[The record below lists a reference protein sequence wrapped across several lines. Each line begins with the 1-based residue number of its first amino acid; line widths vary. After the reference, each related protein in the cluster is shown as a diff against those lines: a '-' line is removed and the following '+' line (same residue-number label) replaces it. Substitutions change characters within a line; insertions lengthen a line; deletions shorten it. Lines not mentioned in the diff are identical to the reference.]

1 MNVLKNYKVFLVLA
15 VISAVITGVL
25 AMSVINNYTGTVKV
39 AIAGHDITEGTQIS
53 ATDLRFVDYPK
64 GALYNDTVIN
74 TSIVGQVA
82 KGFIPSGTVLR
93 SSMFSSLQMA
103 GITGKLK
110 SLGNG
115 YYAVSVSSNSDTTVA
130 GTLQNGDRVDIY
142 KVDKD
147 NVSAVAKNIKVL
159 QATITTSNGE
169 QQSQGVVIAVNS
181 SDLNNVLSALNS
193 KLVFVLRPVGK

>member
-15 VISAVITGVL
+15 VISAVITGII
-25 AMSVINNYTGTVKV
+25 AMTVINNYTGTVKV
-39 AIAGHDITEGTQIS
+39 AVAGHDITEGTQIS

-74 TSIVGQVA
+74 TGIVGQVA

-115 YYAVSVSSNSDTTVA
+115 YYAVSVPSNSDTTVA
-130 GTLQNGDRVDIY
+130 GSLQNGDRVDIY

-193 KLVFVLRPVGK
+193 KLVFVLSPVGK